1 MLAIVHH
8 GFLSLTNM
16 TFTKYIEREQPHKG
30 FFPLEWAVLAYMA
43 LTLIIVLFTAT
54 KLHNPDAMIWG
65 RVRIAAV
72 TVAMWVV
79 YRLLPC
85 RLTRMLRVVVQM
97 LMLGWWYTDTYN
109 LNLLFP
115 NHDPFFAS
123 LDQQLFGCQPALL
136 FAERFPQII
145 VSELMDLGY
154 VSYYPIIAL
163 VLFWYFF
170 RRYDEFERCAFI
182 IMVSFFSFYVFY
194 DLLPVTGPMY
204 YYPAVGVDQVAK
216 GVFPEVGNYFATH
229 NVMMPSPGY
238 TDGIFHQML
247 DAVHSEEHPTAAF
260 PSSHVGV
267 CVICMM
273 LLWRTRCR
281 WLFIAMVPLAVLL
294 CLATVYIRAHY
305 AIDAIAGFV
314 IGVAFYFLW
323 SFVAKRAG
331 Y

>member
-1 MLAIVHH
+1 MAIR
-8 GFLSLTNM
+8 
-16 TFTKYIEREQPHKG
+16 KYIEQEQLPRKG
-30 FFPLEWAVLAYMA
+30 LFPLEWAVLAYTA

-65 RVRIAAV
+65 RVRIATV
-72 TVAMWVV
+72 TMAMWVV

-85 RLTRMLRVVVQM
+85 RLTRLLRVVVQL
-97 LMLGWWYTDTYN
+97 LMLGWWYGDTYN

-115 NHDPFFAS
+115 NHDPFFAA

-136 FAERFPQII
+136 FAEQLPQAV

-163 VLFWYFF
+163 VCLYYFF
-170 RRYDEFERCAFI
+170 RRYDEFERTVFI
-182 IMVSFFSFYVFY
+182 IMASFFAFYVFY

-204 YYPAVGVDQVAK
+204 YYHAVGIDQVAR

-229 NVMMPSPGY
+229 QEMLPSPGY
-238 TDGIFHQML
+238 ADGVFHHL
-247 DAVHSEEHPTAAF
+247 LELVHEDEHPTAAF

-267 CVICMM
+267 CVICML
-273 LLWRTRCR
+273 LLWRTRQR
-281 WLFIAMVPLAVLL
+281 GLFVALLPLVLLL

-305 AIDAIAGFV
+305 AVDALAGLV
-314 IGVAFYFLW
+314 IGVAFYFLLGW
-323 SFVAKRAG
+323 VYKLGVRS
-331 Y
+331 